1 MFSPAHD
8 SGSSDIVLRP
18 GNRAKLARITF
29 IRMFGA
35 PEVRQLWV
43 FATDSAPYELLSI
56 PPPSTPMPPPPPEND
71 GFYPKDQER
80 EDGEKLINSS
90 RSTRWSLGL
99 LMRCWE
105 RSQLDDRDDEDDEGI
120 DDFGHTTTPVH
131 RMSWN
136 HFVHNSQHPL
146 GLDGMVLPK
155 MTCV

>member
-1 MFSPAHD
+1 MYSLFSPAHD

-56 PPPSTPMPPPPPEND
+56 PPPSTPMSPPPPEND
-71 GFYPKDQER
+71 GFYLKDQER

-90 RSTRWSLGL
+90 RSTRWPLGL
-99 LMRCWE
+99 LIRCWE
-105 RSQLDDRDDEDDEGI
+105 RSWMIEMTRMTKELMISVIRPLPSIVFLGTILCTIRNLLLDSMG
-120 DDFGHTTTPVH
+120 
-131 RMSWN
+131 WYY
-136 HFVHNSQHPL
+136 L
-146 GLDGMVLPK
+146 K
-155 MTCV
+155 